1 MILSMRGHGTPIG
14 TSIITGIGRGI
25 MLEHNRTGLKE
36 FGGLVNLNKE
46 WAKSVL
52 RRMGF
57 SKRRASSK
65 SKMLPCN
72 FQAIKEQFL
81 INVNSVVKMKDIPGD
96 MIINWDQI
104 AMKLVPFSSWT
115 MEKRGTKRVEI
126 SATDDKRQIT
136 AIFVC

>member
-14 TSIITGIGRGI
+14 TSIIMGIGRGI
-25 MLEHNRTGLKE
+25 MLKHNRTGLKE

-57 SKRRASSK
+57 SKRRVNSN

-72 FQAIKEQFL
+72 F
-81 INVNSVVKMKDIPGD
+81 
-96 MIINWDQI
+96 
-104 AMKLVPFSSWT
+104 
-115 MEKRGTKRVEI
+115 
-126 SATDDKRQIT
+126 
-136 AIFVC
+136 

>member
-1 MILSMRGHGTPIG
+1 MILSMRGHVTPIG
-14 TSIITGIGRGI
+14 TSIIMGIGRGI
-25 MLEHNRTGLKE
+25 MLKHNRTGLKE

-57 SKRRASSK
+57 SKRTASSK
-65 SKMLPCN
+65 SKMLLCN
-72 FQAIKEQFL
+72 LQAIKEQFL
-81 INVNSVVKMKDIPGD
+81 INVNSVVKMEDIPGD
-96 MIINWDQI
+96 MIINWDQT

-126 SATDDKRQIT
+126 SVTDDKRQIT